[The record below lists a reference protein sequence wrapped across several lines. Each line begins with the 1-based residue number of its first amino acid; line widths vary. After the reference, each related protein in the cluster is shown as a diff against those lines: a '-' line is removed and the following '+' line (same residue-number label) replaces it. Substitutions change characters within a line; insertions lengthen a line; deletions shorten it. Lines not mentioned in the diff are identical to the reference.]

1 MTFFDVKVDARIR
14 LSELK
19 EIKKIVN
26 KNRDKHENISHFVR
40 AAIITKI
47 EEVKK

>member
-1 MTFFDVKVDARIR
+1 MTFFDVKVDTRMR

-19 EIKKIVN
+19 EMEKIVN
-26 KNRDKHENISHFVR
+26 KNRDKWESISHFVR

-47 EEVKK
+47 GEVKK